1 MDIDNI
7 KSYSSVLIK
16 NNFLLSCVKIF
27 EIFEKYND
35 FEKIVF
41 TNKNSFF
48 ENYNVIIF
56 NEINDNIINNILYRQ
71 LAFINRKKML
81 NKIILIFDGFEIDD
95 NNENIKELIYN
106 NRAYGILLIFNQCK
120 IPKNLMNNIII
131 I

>member
-1 MDIDNI
+1 MDINKI
-7 KSYSSVLIK
+7 NKYSKVLIK

-27 EIFEKYND
+27 EIFEKFND

-41 TNKNSFF
+41 TNKNTFF
-48 ENYNVIIF
+48 EKYNFTIF
-56 NEINDNIINNILYRQ
+56 NDINDNTIKKILHRQ

-120 IPKNLMNNIII
+120 ISKKIISDIFI

>member
-1 MDIDNI
+1 MNIDNI

-131 I
+131 